1 MEIDES
7 RIMTVR
13 GGGIPIREE
22 IVYSS
27 NRMERFKREERRGLV
42 IGRIGKLEIDVRNRL
57 WTWIWRREI
66 GWFEEFVR
74 IYVED

>member
-7 RIMTVR
+7 RMMTVR

-57 WTWIWRREI
+57 WNLAKGNR
-66 GWFEEFVR
+66 FEEFVR